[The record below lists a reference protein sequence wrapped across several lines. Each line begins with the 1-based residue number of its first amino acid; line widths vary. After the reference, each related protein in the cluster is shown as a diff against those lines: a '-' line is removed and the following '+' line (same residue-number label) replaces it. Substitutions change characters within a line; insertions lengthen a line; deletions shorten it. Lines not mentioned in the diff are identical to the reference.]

1 METKVSDLSLEEF
14 RSLLKEVV
22 KQTLQEIFTDP
33 DQNLELR
40 EDVARQLRESVEAYE
55 AGAETFSPDEVA
67 ARLGL
72 K

>member
-1 METKVSDLSLEEF
+1 METKVSDLSLDEF

-22 KQTLQEIFTDP
+22 KQALQEIFTDP
-33 DQNLELR
+33 DQNMELR

-55 AGAETFSPDEVA
+55 AGVETFSPDEVA

>member
-1 METKVSDLSLEEF
+1 METKVSDLSLDEF

-40 EDVARQLRESVEAYE
+40 EDVARQLRESVETYE
-55 AGAETFSPDEVA
+55 AGVETFSPDEVA